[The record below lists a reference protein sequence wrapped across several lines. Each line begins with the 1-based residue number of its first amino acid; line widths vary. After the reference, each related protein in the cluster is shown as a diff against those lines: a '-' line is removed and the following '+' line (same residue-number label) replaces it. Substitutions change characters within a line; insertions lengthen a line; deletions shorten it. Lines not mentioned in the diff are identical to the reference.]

1 MAEVSLEDLTPDQKR
16 QLMRE
21 TPISQLNPNQL
32 GLFLNDLMPL
42 PSDSGVNDMT
52 PYEFKKPE
60 NFRQGVQSFFKNAV
74 GNPLMEA
81 LYLREPLED
90 RYTKMRIRGEE
101 TKQEEIRREQERRRN
116 LAGSIAFNRP
126 QMSLLDLQTLSQMD
140 YEDLSKIA
148 SEMKGD
154 PTALTGYPGT
164 LGQRSIFTGNQ
175 EILSEPTTDARNV
188 MAAGGESEYQQILG
202 DRKGSE
208 KSAEL
213 QAEIDLSFPR
223 AIAERQTKTYNRVND
238 RADAALDT
246 LPDLFML
253 QDLLGRGGVTQ
264 GFGANEKLAL
274 RRIGESFGF
283 DVEGTGDEGLF
294 NSIVNKM
301 ALGARNPDSGMGMPG
316 SMSDADRTFLQ
327 SLFPMLSNTPGAN
340 ALLVEAEILQAK
352 RKIEVRQMMNEHIE
366 QFGSLAGFD
375 KVLRDFTKNPNNDLF
390 TDMREKAA
398 SLINQNKTSSSLVPL
413 NPDEVG
419 N

>member
-1 MAEVSLEDLTPDQKR
+1 MAEVSLEDLTAEER
-16 QLMRE
+16 QRLIMDM
-21 TPISQLNPNQL
+21 PISQL
-32 GLFLNDLMPL
+32 GSELFGSAVKELMPM
-42 PSDSGVNDMT
+42 PTDRGQNDMT

-60 NFRQGVQSFFKNAV
+60 NFKQGVQSFFKNAV

-90 RYTKMRIRGEE
+90 RVEKMRIRGYEADLADRYKE
-101 TKQEEIRREQERRRN
+101 SQRRRSLASSIALNNPQMTLVEFSN
-116 LAGSIAFNRP
+116 LAN
-126 QMSLLDLQTLSQMD
+126 MD
-140 YEDLSKIA
+140 YDDLSKIA

-154 PTALTGYPGT
+154 PTALEGYPGT

-175 EILSEPTTDARNV
+175 EILIEPTANQREV
-188 MAAGGESEYQQILG
+188 KAAGGEAKFQTRLG
-202 DRKGSE
+202 ERTG
-208 KSAEL
+208 AEERGKL
-213 QAEIDLSFPR
+213 QAEIDLSFPQ
-223 AIAERQTKTYNRVND
+223 AIAQRQTKTYNRVND

-264 GFGANEKLAL
+264 GFGANEKLAV

-283 DVEGTGDEGLF
+283 DVEGTEDEGLF
-294 NSIVNKM
+294 NSIVNQM

-316 SMSDADRTFLQ
+316 SKSDADRTFLQ

-340 ALLVEAEILQAK
+340 ALLVEAEILKAK
-352 RKIEVRQMMNEHIE
+352 RKIEIRQMMNKHIE

-375 KVLRDFTKNPNNDLF
+375 KVLRDFTENPNNDLF

-413 NPDEVG
+413 NATEVPD
-419 N
+419 

>member
-1 MAEVSLEDLTPDQKR
+1 MAEVSLEDLTQEQRQRLIMDMPIGQLSSKQFGFAMN
-16 QLMRE
+16 QLM
-21 TPISQLNPNQL
+21 PNPTDRGQ
-32 GLFLNDLMPL
+32 
-42 PSDSGVNDMT
+42 NDMT

-90 RYTKMRIRGEE
+90 RVEKMRIRGYEADLADRYRE
-101 TKQEEIRREQERRRN
+101 SQQRRS
-116 LAGSIAFNRP
+116 LASSIALNNP
-126 QMSLLDLQTLSQMD
+126 QMTLMDFSTLANMD
-140 YEDLSKIA
+140 YDDLSKLA
-148 SEMKGD
+148 SQRQGEA
-154 PTALTGYPGT
+154 TELEGYPGT
-164 LGQRSIFTGNQ
+164 SVTTNPFSREQTVIVA
-175 EILSEPTTDARNV
+175 PTTDAQNV
-188 MAAGGESEYQQILG
+188 RAAGGEAEFQKQLG
-202 DRKGSE
+202 ERTG
-208 KSAEL
+208 AEERGKV

-264 GFGANEKLAL
+264 GFGANEKLAV

-283 DVEGTGDEGLF
+283 DVEGTEDEGLF
-294 NSIVNKM
+294 NSIVNQM

-340 ALLVEAEILQAK
+340 ALLVEAEILKAK

-375 KVLRDFTKNPNNDLF
+375 KVLRDFTENPNNDLF

-398 SLINQNKTSSSLVPL
+398 SLVNQNQSSNSLVPI
-413 NPDEVG
+413 NPEDM